1 MVKRLISEILN
12 SKGFVKFS
20 FSVEKNT
27 GKFLLNL

>member
-20 FSVEKNT
+20 FSVEKIQVN
-27 GKFLLNL
+27 FY